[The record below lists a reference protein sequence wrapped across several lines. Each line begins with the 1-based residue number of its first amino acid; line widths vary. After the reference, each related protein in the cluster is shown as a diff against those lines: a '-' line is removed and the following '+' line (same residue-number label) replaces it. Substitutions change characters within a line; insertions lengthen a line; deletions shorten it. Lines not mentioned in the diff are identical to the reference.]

1 MFLNLLSSWLDLGS
15 YEFFVFTPTSAS
27 FLLDGFVMRDIG
39 TLTIPLGSAADKRDH
54 ENSFISVADAH
65 LPVRTVVAAITRFAE
80 VSMFWNPLA

>member
-1 MFLNLLSSWLDLGS
+1 
-15 YEFFVFTPTSAS
+15 
-27 FLLDGFVMRDIG
+27 MRDIG